1 MELACTILL
10 NNIQEDVLQFSPNTI
25 NSTLELLRM
34 DIGSDKNT
42 INSVLDITEILVK
55 NPKFSYIDEEGNTK
69 KMDEKEYTDL
79 LAEMLEVI
87 DSLFVEPNKTYY

>member
-1 MELACTILL
+1 MELACTIIL
-10 NNIQEDVLQFSPNTI
+10 NNIQEDVLNFSPNTI

-42 INSVLDITEILVK
+42 INSVLDITQILVK
-55 NPKFSYIDEEGNTK
+55 TPKFSYIDEEGNIK
-69 KMDEKEYTDL
+69 KMEEKEYTDI